1 MSGNAI
7 VVDNFMTNEVIVG
20 SGTKAYT
27 IDMER
32 SNYSGFFS
40 LQLVMTGAGTLQGE
54 YLLSN
59 DGTNFVTPT
68 GVPDSPIF
76 TGFTAGVDMWSFEPM
91 LSRWFRLLLTETGAA
106 DVTVSGYLCF
116 E

>member
-7 VVDNFMTNEVIVG
+7 VVDNFWTNEAI
-20 SGTKAYT
+20 GTGLSKSYT
-27 IDMER
+27 VDLER

-40 LQLVMTGAGTLQGE
+40 LQLITSGPGILTGE

-59 DGTNFVTPT
+59 DGANFVTPS

-76 TGFTAGVDMWSFEPM
+76 TGFAAGIDMWAFEPM
-91 LSRWFRLLLTETGAA
+91 LSRFFRLLLTEEGTSEAI
-106 DVTVSGYLCF
+106 VTGYLCF